1 MPLDSGTLSVW
12 RGGNIS
18 PPGGRPKMQYS
29 KIWGSYYEDR
39 TVGIQ
44 RWYTAQQ
51 HGDRPDMVVRV
62 QRTWELSTATDRVIL
77 SPFGWQDT
85 GGAYKIVQ
93 IQQITSEEN
102 LPMTDLT
109 LERDDGI
116 DAGDITS
123 SAGGPNG

>member
-1 MPLDSGTLSVW
+1 MHYT
-12 RGGNIS
+12 
-18 PPGGRPKMQYS
+18 Q
-29 KIWGSYYEDR
+29 IWGSYYEDR
-39 TVGIQ
+39 TVGVQ

-62 QRTWELSTATDRVIL
+62 QRTWELKTGTDRVIL
-77 SPFGWQDT
+77 SPFAWQDS

-116 DAGDITS
+116 DAGDITGG
-123 SAGGPNG
+123 AGGAD

>member
-1 MPLDSGTLSVW
+1 MPLDSGTLTVW
-12 RGGNIS
+12 RGDNIS
-18 PPGGRPKMQYS
+18 PPGGKPEMHYT

-39 TVGIQ
+39 TVGVQ

-62 QRTWELSTATDRVIL
+62 QRTWSLKTGTDRVIL
-77 SPFGWQDT
+77 SPFAWQDS

-116 DAGDITS
+116 DAGDITGG
-123 SAGGPNG
+123 AGGAD

>member
-1 MPLDSGTLSVW
+1 MPLDSGTLTVW
-12 RGGNIS
+12 RGANVS
-18 PPGGRPKMQYS
+18 PPGGKPVMQYS
-29 KIWGSYYEDR
+29 QVWGSYYQDR

-62 QRTWELSTATDRVIL
+62 QRTWALKTGTDRVIL
-77 SPFGWQDT
+77 SPFAWQDS

-109 LERDDGI
+109 RERDDGI
-116 DAGDITS
+116 DAGDI
-123 SAGGPNG
+123 AGGAGGTD